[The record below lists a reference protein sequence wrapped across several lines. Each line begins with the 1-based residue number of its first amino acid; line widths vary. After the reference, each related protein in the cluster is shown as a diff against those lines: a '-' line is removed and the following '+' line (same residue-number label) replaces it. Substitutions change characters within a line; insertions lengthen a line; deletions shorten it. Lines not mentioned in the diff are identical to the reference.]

1 MIKFRQQKEEHL
13 SEGVKHKVSHNEA
26 MLRAMIEDSQ
36 SKSWRENIDDAL
48 QAQDHFMTGE
58 SRVRNEPT
66 FMKRIRSRSE
76 ELVRK
81 DTIRENKA

>member
-1 MIKFRQQKEEHL
+1 MIKFRQQNDEHL
-13 SEGVKHKVSHNEA
+13 TEEEKHKISHNEA

-36 SKSWRENIDDAL
+36 SKSWRENIDDAV

-58 SRVRNEPT
+58 SRSRNEPP

-76 ELVRK
+76 ELVRR
-81 DTIRENKA
+81 DTLRETKA